1 MPGCR
6 PAIVAL
12 LGGLCLAGSLAVLP
26 AGAAARHAQAA
37 GRAKAH
43 QAAPA
48 APVPAGPPPVAPLAL
63 PGMPPPPAL
72 ADEASYVLMDATTGT
87 IIAAKAPDL
96 RWPPASLAK
105 LMTAY
110 LIYQQLAHGS
120 LKVDQEIP
128 VSVTAWRTGGSRMF
142 ISPTTTVTVDQL
154 LHGLIIN
161 SGNDATVA
169 LAQAAA
175 GTRGAFVQM
184 MNAAAAKLELAGTH
198 YTNVTGLPD
207 PDMYST
213 AMDVARLSR
222 AFLAQYPAVLKIS
235 VHKHYTFDK
244 IRQRSWNPV
253 LFHDPTVD
261 GLKTGRTTA
270 AGHCI
275 DATALRDGHRLI
287 AVVLGGPNWS
297 ASTKAIEALLDYG
310 YQFYTDATI
319 AEAGRPVGSLTDAKY
334 QPETVPVGAGRDVV
348 ATVPIA
354 SAKTLSTTVTLDA
367 PAGRAIARGAVVGQV
382 TVSANGKP
390 IATVPAVALAPM
402 QPAGFVTLL
411 MRRARNLF

>member
-12 LGGLCLAGSLAVLP
+12 LGGLCLAGGLAVPP
-26 AGAAARHAQAA
+26 AGAAARHAPAT
-37 GRAKAH
+37 AH
-43 QAAPA
+43 LHPAAPA
-48 APVPAGPPPVAPLAL
+48 VPVPAGPSPIAPLAL

-87 IIAAKAPDL
+87 VIAAKAPDL

-105 LMTAY
+105 LMAAY
-110 LIYQQLAHGS
+110 LIYQQLGHGS
-120 LKVDQEIP
+120 LKTDQVVP
-128 VSVTAWRTGGSRMF
+128 VSATAWRTGGSRMF
-142 ISPTTTVTVDQL
+142 ISPKTTVTVDQL
-154 LHGLIIN
+154 LHGLIID

-184 MNAAAAKLELAGTH
+184 MNATAARLGLAGTH

-213 AMDVARLSR
+213 ARDVATLSR
-222 AFLAQYPAVLKIS
+222 ALLLQYPEVLKIS

-297 ASTKAIEALLDYG
+297 TSTKAIEALLDYG

-319 AEAGRPVGSLTDAKY
+319 AEAGRPVGSLADAKY
-334 QPETVPVGAGRDVV
+334 QPETVPVGAGHDVV

-354 SAKTLSTTVTLDA
+354 SVKTLSTTVALDP
-367 PAGRAIARGAVVGQV
+367 PAGHAIARGAVVGQV
-382 TVSANGKP
+382 TISANGKP
-390 IATVPAVALAPM
+390 IATVPAVALAPT

>member
-6 PAIVAL
+6 TAIVAL
-12 LGGLCLAGSLAVLP
+12 LGGLCLVGGLAVPP
-26 AGAAARHAQAA
+26 AGAAGRHVAAA
-37 GRAKAH
+37 GPKAH
-43 QAAPA
+43 KVVPA
-48 APVPAGPPPVAPLAL
+48 TPVPAGPPPIAPLAL

-72 ADEASYVLMDATTGT
+72 ADQASYVLMDATTGT
-87 IIAAKAPDL
+87 VIAAKAPDL

-105 LMTAY
+105 LMAAY
-110 LIYQQLAHGS
+110 LIYQQIAHGS
-120 LKVDQEIP
+120 LKMDQVVP

-154 LHGLIIN
+154 LHGLIID

-184 MNAAAAKLELAGTH
+184 MNAAAAKLGLAGTH

-222 AFLAQYPAVLKIS
+222 ALLAQYPQILKIS

-297 ASTKAIEALLDYG
+297 ASTKGIEALLDYG
-310 YQFYTDATI
+310 YQFYTNATI
-319 AEAGRPVGSLTDAKY
+319 AEAGRPVGTLTDAKY
-334 QPETVPVGAGRDVV
+334 QPETVPVGFAHDVV
-348 ATVPIA
+348 ATLPIA
-354 SAKTLSTTVTLDA
+354 AVKTLSTTVALDP
-367 PAGRAIARGAVVGQV
+367 PAGRTIARGAVVGQV

-390 IATVPAVALAPM
+390 LATVPAVALAPT
-402 QPAGFVTLL
+402 QPAGFLTLM
-411 MRRARNLF
+411 MRRARNMF